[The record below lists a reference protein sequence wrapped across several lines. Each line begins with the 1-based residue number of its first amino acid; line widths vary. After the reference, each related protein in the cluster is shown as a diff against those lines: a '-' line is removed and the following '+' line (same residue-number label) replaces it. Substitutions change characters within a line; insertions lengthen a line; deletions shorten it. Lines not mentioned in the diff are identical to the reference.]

1 MDLLSTDLLTGRIIG
16 CALEVHRF
24 LGPGLLESAYSQCFA
39 YELSAAGMAF
49 EIEKPMPVRYK
60 DITLDCG
67 YRVDFLVEKQV
78 IVELKA
84 VSEVVDIHKAQTL
97 SYMKLASVDTG
108 LLINFNVKLLKNG
121 ITRFKL

>member
-1 MDLLSTDLLTGRIIG
+1 
-16 CALEVHRF
+16 
-24 LGPGLLESAYSQCFA
+24 
-39 YELSAAGMAF
+39 MAF